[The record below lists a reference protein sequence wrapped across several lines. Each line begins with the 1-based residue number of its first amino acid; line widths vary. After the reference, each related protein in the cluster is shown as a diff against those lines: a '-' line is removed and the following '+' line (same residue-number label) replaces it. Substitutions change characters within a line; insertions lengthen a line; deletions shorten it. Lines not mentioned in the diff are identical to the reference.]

1 MDLLT
6 SLSLFRRTVE
16 AGSFSAVARE
26 SHLAQSTV
34 SKHIAALEQH
44 LGVRLFNRNTR
55 QLALTESGQEFY
67 SHCTRILD
75 ALDEAESSIRR
86 DDTQLRGTLRI
97 SATATF
103 GRLFILP
110 FLWDFL
116 ADHPLLSVDMVLE
129 DRYVDLVREGIDM
142 AVRVGPLADSSMVA
156 RPLGTSERIVVAS
169 PEYLRRRGEPKTLQ
183 DLTSHDCLSYSLQ
196 TDPRVW
202 EFCTDQGDERVR
214 IHSRFSAT
222 SPGAIIDAALAGFG
236 VAVVMLWSVRDHLSA
251 QRLRVVLSDYRP
263 TPYEV
268 NAVYPDRKL
277 VPEKVRRLIDHLQ
290 TSYTTHYPQAA
301 AVASLPRAE

>member
-6 SLSLFRRTVE
+6 SLALFRRTVE

-34 SKHIAALEQH
+34 SKHIASLEQH
-44 LGVRLFNRNTR
+44 LGVKLINRNTR
-55 QLALTESGQEFY
+55 QLTLTEPGQDFY
-67 SHCTRILD
+67 AHCTHILD
-75 ALDEAESSIRR
+75 ALEEAESSIRR

-116 ADHPLLSVDMVLE
+116 AEHPLLNVDMVLE
-129 DRYVDLVREGIDM
+129 DRYVDLVKEGIDM
-142 AVRVGPLADSSMVA
+142 AVRVGPLTDSSMIA
-156 RPLGTSERIVVAS
+156 RPLGTSERVVVAS
-169 PEYLRRRGEPKTLQ
+169 PDYLRRYGEPQNLQ
-183 DLTSHDCLSYSLQ
+183 DLASHDCLSYSLQ
-196 TDPRVW
+196 VDPHTW
-202 EFCTDQGDERVR
+202 EFSTDRGTERAR

-236 VAVVMLWSVRDHLSA
+236 IAVVMLWSVRDHIEA
-251 QRLRVVLSDYRP
+251 NRLRVILRDYRP
-263 TPYEV
+263 QPYEV

-277 VPEKVRRLIDHLQ
+277 VPGRVRKLIDHLRA
-290 TSYTTHYPQAA
+290 SYSSHYAQI
-301 AVASLPRAE
+301 ASIAPRASTE

>member
-6 SLSLFRRTVE
+6 SLALFRRTVE

-26 SHLAQSTV
+26 GHLAQSTV

-44 LGVRLFNRNTR
+44 LGVKLFHRNTR
-55 QLALTESGQEFY
+55 QLTLTESGQDFY
-67 SHCTRILD
+67 GHCTRILD
-75 ALDEAESSIRR
+75 ALDEAESSVRR

-116 ADHPLLSVDMVLE
+116 AEHPQLNIDMILE
-129 DRYVDLVREGIDM
+129 DRYVDLVKEGVDM

-156 RPLGTSERIVVAS
+156 RPLGTSERVVVAS
-169 PEYLRRRGEPKTLQ
+169 PDYLRRRGEPKTLQ
-183 DLTSHDCLSYSLQ
+183 DLATHDCLSYSLQ
-196 TDPRVW
+196 ADPLTW
-202 EFCTDQGDERVR
+202 EFRTGRGTESIR
-214 IHSRFSAT
+214 IHSRFGAT

-236 VAVVMLWSVRDHLSA
+236 IAVVMLWSVRDHIREN
-251 QRLRVVLSDYRP
+251 RLQVILPDYRP

-277 VPEKVRRLIDHLQ
+277 VPGRVRKLIDHLQ
-290 TSYTTHYPQAA
+290 NSYTTHYPQI
-301 AVASLPRAE
+301 ASMAPRPSAE